1 MRDAIILFGD
11 RDRGHYQVQ
20 HLTPGQKKRGE
31 ERFAGF
37 VLHNWN
43 NGALLG
49 LNRVLEEEEE
59 VLNTSY
65 TYIYVRRELGLY
77 SYALMFQAK

>member
-1 MRDAIILFGD
+1 MPSSFLVIATEPITRSNTWLLARKNG
-11 RDRGHYQVQ
+11 G
-20 HLTPGQKKRGE
+20 KKR
-31 ERFAGF
+31 FADVF
-37 VLHNWN
+37 VLHSWN

-49 LNRVLEEEEE
+49 LNRVAEEEEE

-65 TYIYVRRELGLY
+65 TYIYVWRELGIY